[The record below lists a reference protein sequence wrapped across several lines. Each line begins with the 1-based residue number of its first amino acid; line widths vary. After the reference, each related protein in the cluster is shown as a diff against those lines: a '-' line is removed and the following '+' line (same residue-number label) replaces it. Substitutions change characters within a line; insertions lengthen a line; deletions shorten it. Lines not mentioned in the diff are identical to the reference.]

1 MCELHSQALP
11 TPLATSHRRTRERS
25 GLIELERV
33 IYPLVHGYPRPLV
46 AKQDGELR
54 GEAKH
59 QAVVRVKLWTPK
71 RPQGGLDINNRK
83 LPISWVYKSSTE
95 VKGMSSSMYTRL
107 RAVAHHLYPKLRAA
121 KMSTQS
127 AVHNTNIACCSIP
140 PVTSHYTPKGKYKS
154 YAGFTKVGSR
164 LPVQSQVVDHSCSA
178 SATQVYVAG
187 PDKPGKVA
195 LVCVYDIFG

>member
-1 MCELHSQALP
+1 MQSVSVLCAFDRTVSGRQEEKICIEGMCELHSQALP

-71 RPQGGLDINNRK
+71 RPQGGLYINSRE
-83 LPISWVYKSSTE
+83 LPIRWVYKSSTE
-95 VKGMSSSMYTRL
+95 VKGMSSSMYYTLARG
-107 RAVAHHLYPKLRAA
+107 R
-121 KMSTQS
+121 
-127 AVHNTNIACCSIP
+127 P
-140 PVTSHYTPKGKYKS
+140 PS
-154 YAGFTKVGSR
+154 
-164 LPVQSQVVDHSCSA
+164 LPE
-178 SATQVYVAG
+178 T
-187 PDKPGKVA
+187 
-195 LVCVYDIFG
+195 